1 MRRDPGTRGS
11 LFRRL
16 AMPIV
21 VTQLLVSIGAVWL
34 FVAFV
39 DAPNRTSIFLW
50 AAVLIAIVLG
60 ATLTTIHLASRQIGR
75 HVRRLAAG
83 VQCVADGDLGYRFE
97 QGLPGVLREL
107 SDSLN
112 RVAELQGERIQ
123 QLALQ
128 QSEMQGI
135 LHAMSTGVIAMSI
148 GGRVISMNPA
158 VLNMLSL
165 GEMDVRGRR
174 LDDIDVDE
182 ALVRF
187 VEGVLSADGQAHSE
201 LTFDSLGGQHME
213 VRSEPIHDGQGALVG
228 VVLVLDDVTRLR
240 LLEQV
245 RVDFAANVSHELRT
259 PITSIHGYAEL
270 LADAKDESERL
281 QYAEIVLKNAA
292 RLSLIIDDLLSLARL
307 ENPAQAQLPTR
318 EMVQIHELLD
328 DVVRACAGESIP
340 ENVTLKIECHE
351 QIECHGSRQLLE
363 QAVSNLV
370 VNAIRYGP
378 ADSTVVLAA
387 ATTLEGE
394 ILISVSD
401 RGPGIEP
408 AQRDRIFER
417 FYRIDRGRSRE
428 VGGTGLGLAIVK
440 HIALAHGGR
449 VELESDVGR
458 GSVFSIRLPAPVSE
472 PDLSAPLIHS

>member
-1 MRRDPGTRGS
+1 MSQDPDTHGS

-16 AMPIV
+16 AVPTIAA
-21 VTQLLVSIGAVWL
+21 QLLVSIITVWL
-34 FVAFV
+34 FVVFV
-39 DAPNRTSIFLW
+39 DAPNRGWNDSMVAT
-50 AAVLIAIVLG
+50 AIVVVM
-60 ATLTTIHLASRQIGR
+60 ATTLIVIYLASRQIGR
-75 HVRRLAAG
+75 QVRRLAVGA
-83 VQCVADGDLGYRFE
+83 QCVADGDLEYRFE

-112 RVAELQGERIQ
+112 RVAEIQGERIRQ
-123 QLALQ
+123 FGLQ

-135 LHAMSTGVIAMSI
+135 LHAMSTGVIAMATD
-148 GGRVISMNPA
+148 GRVISMNTS
-158 VLNMLSL
+158 VLNMFSL
-165 GEMDVRGRR
+165 GEMNVRGRS
-174 LDDIDVDE
+174 LDEIHVDA
-182 ALVRF
+182 ALIQF
-187 VEGVLSADGQAHSE
+187 ANSVLSTDGQAHGE
-201 LTFDSLGGQHME
+201 LTLDSLGGQHVV
-213 VRSEPIHDGQGALVG
+213 VRSEPIRDGQGALVG
-228 VVLVLDDVTRLR
+228 IVLVLDDVTRLR
-240 LLEQV
+240 LLEKV

-270 LADAKDESERL
+270 LADATDESERL
-281 QYAEIVLKNAA
+281 QYAQIVLKGAE
-292 RLSLIIDDLLSLARL
+292 RLSSIIDDLLSLARL

-318 EMVQIHELLD
+318 EAVQIHELLD
-328 DVVRACAGESIP
+328 DVVRACGGEATSD
-340 ENVTLKIECHE
+340 NVTLKVECHE

-387 ATTLEGE
+387 ATTLDGE

-408 AQRDRIFER
+408 SQRDRIFER
-417 FYRIDRGRSRE
+417 FYRVDQGRSRE

-440 HIALAHGGR
+440 HIALAHGGQ

-458 GSVFSIRLPAPVSE
+458 GSVFSIRLPVPASE

>member
-1 MRRDPGTRGS
+1 M
-11 LFRRL
+11 
-16 AMPIV
+16 
-21 VTQLLVSIGAVWL
+21 
-34 FVAFV
+34 
-39 DAPNRTSIFLW
+39 
-50 AAVLIAIVLG
+50 
-60 ATLTTIHLASRQIGR
+60 
-75 HVRRLAAG
+75 
-83 VQCVADGDLGYRFE
+83 
-97 QGLPGVLREL
+97 
-107 SDSLN
+107 
-112 RVAELQGERIQ
+112 
-123 QLALQ
+123 
-128 QSEMQGI
+128 
-135 LHAMSTGVIAMSI
+135 
-148 GGRVISMNPA
+148 
-158 VLNMLSL
+158 
-165 GEMDVRGRR
+165 
-174 LDDIDVDE
+174 
-182 ALVRF
+182 
-187 VEGVLSADGQAHSE
+187 
-201 LTFDSLGGQHME
+201 
-213 VRSEPIHDGQGALVG
+213 
-228 VVLVLDDVTRLR
+228 LDDVTRLR

-281 QYAEIVLKNAA
+281 RYAEIVLKSAA
-292 RLSLIIDDLLSLARL
+292 RLSSIIDDLLSLARL
-307 ENPAQAQLPTR
+307 ENPTEAQLPTR

-363 QAVSNLV
+363 QAISNLV

-387 ATTLEGE
+387 ETTLEGE

-417 FYRIDRGRSRE
+417 FYRVDRGRSRE

-458 GSVFSIRLPAPVSE
+458 GSVFSIRLPVPASE